1 LTEALIE
8 LENVKYV
15 YPDGVVA
22 LKGVSLKVL
31 KGERLA
37 ILGPNGAGKSTL
49 VMHLNGLYSPKEG
62 TVKVWN
68 MPINDKNVHEIR
80 RTVGI
85 VFQNPDDQ
93 LFCPTLWED
102 VAFGPLNMGLSMKEV
117 EVRVEEALGVMGLT
131 GLEERAP
138 HHLSLGERKRAAIA
152 TVLAMK
158 PRVLVLDEPT
168 ANLDPRSRRGLIE
181 LLNNVHKVEGTTL
194 VIATHDMD
202 LAFQLTDRAYILK
215 AGSIITEGPILEVLL
230 NSKLLSDVGLE
241 TPTMAYITKRLKEE
255 GCIDPSL
262 KPSLTA
268 EKLADIVLRAFKKR
282 GPP

>member
-1 LTEALIE
+1 MTEALIE

-15 YPDGVVA
+15 YPDGVEA
-22 LKGVSLKVL
+22 LKGISLKVL

-202 LAFQLTDRAYILK
+202 LAFQLTDRAYVLK
-215 AGSIITEGPILEVLL
+215 AGSIITEGLMLEVLL

-241 TPTMAYITKRLKEE
+241 TPTMAYITKRFKEE
-255 GCIDPSL
+255 GFIDPSI

-268 EKLADIVLRAFKKR
+268 GELAEIVLRALKKR
-282 GPP
+282 G